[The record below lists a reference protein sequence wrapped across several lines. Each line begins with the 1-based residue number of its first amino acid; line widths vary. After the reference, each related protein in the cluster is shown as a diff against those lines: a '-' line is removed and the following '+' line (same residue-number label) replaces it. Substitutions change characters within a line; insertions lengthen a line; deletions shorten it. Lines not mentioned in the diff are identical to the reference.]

1 MLNDRRSIGT
11 VTAAL
16 RNNSDKVRLNATW
29 HRIHHHYGIGTVIG
43 ANALHLSE
51 TDHRTLLALLQKDVN
66 LNALQ
71 QNSDTLKGDRMALA
85 EQTKNEKLS
94 RLAVAADIVMVAS
107 LSGELALSSG
117 NYCHPAGAALLVP
130 AENLHGLAQL
140 VLVENLSVMY
150 NLQRYLWP
158 QSVRNLPML
167 FRGSPQHSPAAVTI
181 ALTQVPAVICFP
193 DYDPQGLM
201 NSLTQHHARAVII
214 PTATTVNS
222 LVKAGLNKPADWAR
236 QQSARDWLR
245 SRQLALPL
253 RRMLDHELALS
264 QESMAGRELEII
276 YI

>member
-1 MLNDRRSIGT
+1 MES
-11 VTAAL
+11 
-16 RNNSDKVRLNATW
+16 
-29 HRIHHHYGIGTVIG
+29 HYGIGTLIG
-43 ANALHLSE
+43 ESILQLSE
-51 TDHRTLLALLQKDVN
+51 TDHRTLLALVKKNVN

-71 QNSDTLKGDRMALA
+71 QNVDTLKGDRMTLA
-85 EQTKNEKLS
+85 AQTKNEKLS

-107 LSGELALSSG
+107 LSGELALPSG
-117 NYCHPAGAALLVP
+117 IYRHPVGGALLVP
-130 AENLHGLAQL
+130 AEDLQGLQQI

-150 NLQRYLWP
+150 SLQRYLWP

-181 ALTQVPAVICFP
+181 ALNRVSEVVCFP

-201 NSLTQHHARAVII
+201 NSLTQHHARALII
-214 PTATTVNS
+214 PTAITVDS
-222 LVKAGLNKPADWAR
+222 LVKAGLSKPADFAK

-264 QESMAGRELEII
+264 QESMAGMELEII
-276 YI
+276 SINK